1 MEIDLTDPTRRSTLW
16 QIATGVAVAVGGMNL
31 LASALS
37 FWGHRPIRQAFE
49 RDTISVPLEIV
60 GVLLLQCATAHA
72 VGALLARG
80 SKTESLAAALPSM
93 AILGLASSWIAV
105 FNIQTLLAPSFIFA
119 IGSVAMVRPP
129 VLVVLVYLACACI
142 SFGFTFLDVKNV
154 REDDASGVRAER
166 FSEVACGIQAVFFI
180 ALGVLA
186 VIGP

>member
-1 MEIDLTDPTRRSTLW
+1 
-16 QIATGVAVAVGGMNL
+16 MNL

-60 GVLLLQCATAHA
+60 GILLLQCATAHA
-72 VGALLARG
+72 VGALLARR
-80 SKTESLAAALPSM
+80 SKTESL
-93 AILGLASSWIAV
+93 
-105 FNIQTLLAPSFIFA
+105 
-119 IGSVAMVRPP
+119 
-129 VLVVLVYLACACI
+129 
-142 SFGFTFLDVKNV
+142 
-154 REDDASGVRAER
+154 ASGVRAER